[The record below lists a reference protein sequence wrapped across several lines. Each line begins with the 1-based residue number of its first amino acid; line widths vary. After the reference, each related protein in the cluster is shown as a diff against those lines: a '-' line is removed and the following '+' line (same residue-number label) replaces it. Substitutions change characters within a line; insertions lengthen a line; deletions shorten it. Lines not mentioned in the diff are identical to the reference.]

1 MGVQEHEDRSLEE
14 IDAARRLQLEQVEDV
29 VLQLLGDQGPA
40 TISELGDQVRLQLG
54 DVENSVIRAALL
66 RLLNGNRLPFGA
78 PATQ

>member
-78 PATQ
+78 PATR